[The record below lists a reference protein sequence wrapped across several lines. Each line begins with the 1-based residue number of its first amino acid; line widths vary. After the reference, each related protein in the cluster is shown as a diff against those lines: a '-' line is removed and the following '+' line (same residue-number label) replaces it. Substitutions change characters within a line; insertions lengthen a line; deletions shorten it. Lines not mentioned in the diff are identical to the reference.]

1 MLFLLF
7 GGGTRYRDHGPGHER
22 HCDHCHNTTT
32 WTRVRRVRE
41 ITVFFIPIARWGRRD
56 LEACPICGTQLEAD
70 AVTVPGPISGLATV
84 GGAR

>member
-1 MLFLLF
+1 
-7 GGGTRYRDHGPGHER
+7 
-22 HCDHCHNTTT
+22 
-32 WTRVRRVRE
+32 
-41 ITVFFIPIARWGRRD
+41 VFFIPIARWGRRD